1 MWPRGATETALWG
14 WWLQLSSSLNFPSC
28 RLDNPS
34 HADGTFSN
42 RDVVSPESEAL
53 FLIFSCILIKGK
65 PGRVEMKE
73 RVLRAWEWHTKR
85 GHANHA
91 RVGSVECQSG
101 TTWFQSLCRFVYV
114 WTGIL
119 FGVSLLFSIL
129 NDLHNSWKGARPF
142 PFTSPADGFSAMI
155 SNFCDFGLRKLP
167 MKFLGKRWLER
178 ESPFQITHAGH
189 DGFQSSV
196 EGYHLQASRD
206 HKSKIG
212 EGDSEVIYKI
222 KPPFHVRLNN
232 MRSL

>member
-101 TTWFQSLCRFVYV
+101 TTWFQSLCRFV

-119 FGVSLLFSIL
+119 FGVSLLSSIL
-129 NDLHNSWKGARPF
+129 NDLHNSWKGVRPVF
-142 PFTSPADGFSAMI
+142 VSFYLFCWWIFYNDLQFLWFWTSKITHEI
-155 SNFCDFGLRKLP
+155 SGEKLI
-167 MKFLGKRWLER
+167 GER
-178 ESPFQITHAGH
+178 ESLPDNACWAWWFPVPSWRL
-189 DGFQSSV
+189 SSSSL
-196 EGYHLQASRD
+196 E
-206 HKSKIG
+206 
-212 EGDSEVIYKI
+212 
-222 KPPFHVRLNN
+222 
-232 MRSL
+232 RS